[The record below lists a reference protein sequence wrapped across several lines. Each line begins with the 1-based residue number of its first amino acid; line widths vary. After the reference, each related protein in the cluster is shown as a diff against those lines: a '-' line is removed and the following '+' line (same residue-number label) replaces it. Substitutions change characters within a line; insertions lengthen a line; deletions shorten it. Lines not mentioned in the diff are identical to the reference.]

1 MPVTE
6 AEIVDL
12 LAGVT
17 RVHLA
22 IIRGLSENHPRSAEN
37 IVWRIREEANLTEP
51 DGTPTLSGL
60 PARLLLGMLE
70 AKPPNAPPPLQEK
83 EPRRSA
89 LQFLLRRT
97 PAKSGL

>member
-37 IVWRIREEANLTEP
+37 IVRRVREEANLTEP

-70 AKPPNAPPPLQEK
+70 AKPPNSEPVAQKP
-83 EPRRSA
+83 PRRSP
-89 LQFLLRRT
+89 LRLLLRRAT
-97 PAKSGL
+97 ARSGS

>member
-37 IVWRIREEANLTEP
+37 IIWRVREEANLTEP
-51 DGTPTLSGL
+51 DGTPTLGGL

-70 AKPPNAPPPLQEK
+70 AKPPNTPPSPEK

-89 LQFLLRRT
+89 LQLLLRRT
-97 PAKSGL
+97 HARSGS

>member
-12 LAGVT
+12 LAGIT

-37 IVWRIREEANLTEP
+37 IIWRVRQEANLAEP
-51 DGTPTLSGL
+51 DGTPTLTGL
-60 PARLLLGMLE
+60 AARLLLEMLE
-70 AKPPNAPPPLQEK
+70 AKPPHTEQPAEK
-83 EPRRSA
+83 VP
-89 LQFLLRRT
+89 RRT
-97 PAKSGL
+97 PLRLLLRKTSGRSGA

>member
-17 RVHLA
+17 RVHLG

-37 IVWRIREEANLTEP
+37 IIRRVREEANLTEP
-51 DGTPTLSGL
+51 DGTPTLTGL

-70 AKPPNAPPPLQEK
+70 AKPPNTEKAPET
-83 EPRRSA
+83 EPRRTP
-89 LQFLLRRT
+89 LQLLLRR
-97 PAKSGL
+97 ALARSGP

>member
-6 AEIVDL
+6 AEIVEL
-12 LAGVT
+12 LTGVT

-37 IVWRIREEANLTEP
+37 IIWRVREEANLTEP

-70 AKPPNAPPPLQEK
+70 AKPPNTEPAPEKAVRSSPLQG
-83 EPRRSA
+83 
-89 LQFLLRRT
+89 LLKRT
-97 PAKSGL
+97 LARLGA

>member
-12 LAGVT
+12 LTGIT

-37 IVWRIREEANLTEP
+37 IIRQVREEASLTEP

-60 PARLLLGMLE
+60 AARLLLEMLE
-70 AKPPNAPPPLQEK
+70 AKPPNTEQPEDK
-83 EPRRSA
+83 VPRRTP
-89 LQFLLRRT
+89 LRLLLRRS
-97 PAKSGL
+97 SGRADA

>member
-12 LAGVT
+12 LTGVT
-17 RVHLA
+17 RVQLA

-37 IVWRIREEANLTEP
+37 IIRRVREEANLTEP
-51 DGTPTLSGL
+51 DGAPTLNGL

-70 AKPPNAPPPLQEK
+70 AKPPNTEK
-83 EPRRSA
+83 TPKKQPRRTPFQ
-89 LQFLLRRT
+89 LLLRR
-97 PAKSGL
+97 ALARSGP

>member
-37 IVWRIREEANLTEP
+37 IIWRVREEANLTEP
-51 DGTPTLSGL
+51 DGTPTLNGL

-70 AKPPNAPPPLQEK
+70 AKPPNTEPAPEKEAPGNPLQ
-83 EPRRSA
+83 A
-89 LQFLLRRT
+89 LLKRT
-97 PAKSGL
+97 LARLGA

>member
-37 IVWRIREEANLTEP
+37 IIWRVREEANLTEP
-51 DGTPTLSGL
+51 DGSPTLSGL
-60 PARLLLGMLE
+60 PARLLLGMF
-70 AKPPNAPPPLQEK
+70 Q
-83 EPRRSA
+83 
-89 LQFLLRRT
+89 
-97 PAKSGL
+97 

>member
-12 LAGVT
+12 LAGIT

-37 IVWRIREEANLTEP
+37 IILRVREEADLTEP
-51 DGTPTLSGL
+51 DGSPTLAGL
-60 PARLLLGMLE
+60 AARLGVGH
-70 AKPPNAPPPLQEK
+70 PAPVIGAES
-83 EPRRSA
+83 RGRG
-89 LQFLLRRT
+89 T
-97 PAKSGL
+97 

>member
-37 IVWRIREEANLTEP
+37 IIWRVREEANLTEP
-51 DGTPTLSGL
+51 DGSPTLSGL

-70 AKPPNAPPPLQEK
+70 AKPPNTVQTQEK

-89 LQFLLRRT
+89 LQLLLRRT
-97 PAKSGL
+97 PVRPGT

>member
-1 MPVTE
+1 MTE
-6 AEIVDL
+6 TEMVDL

-37 IVWRIREEANLTEP
+37 IVRRIREEANLTEP
-51 DGTPTLSGL
+51 DGTATLSGL

-70 AKPPNAPPPLQEK
+70 AKPPNTPPVE
-83 EPRRSA
+83 ERAPRRSA
-89 LQFLLRRT
+89 LHMLLRRT
-97 PAKSGL
+97 PAKSGS

>member
-12 LAGVT
+12 LTGVT

-37 IVWRIREEANLTEP
+37 IIWRVREEANLTEP
-51 DGTPTLSGL
+51 DGTPTLNGL
-60 PARLLLGMLE
+60 PARLLLGMLD
-70 AKPPNAPPPLQEK
+70 AKPPATKKGQEK
-83 EPRRSA
+83 EPRRSP
-89 LQFLLRRT
+89 LKVLLRRAFPRT
-97 PAKSGL
+97 GT